1 MSSELEAERRSECL
15 GHLVTRRAGLKSGI
29 TRNLNDIL
37 AIVDEVDCG
46 RLLPIQDEFDTKF
59 ESINAILADMNVDYD
74 RILNMMTEDD
84 EAMKAKEYMNCI
96 EEMIKSVKC
105 RVDALFVSDII
116 TPEESASRSGSM
128 SSRSSSRA
136 KAAAQAA
143 GFTVAA
149 ERLKDVQQLELEEL
163 LLKQKKEALKIE
175 IQVASANAEMNSYE
189 QRERS
194 HHGSRHGSRHGSSY
208 GSRPTSC
215 HDYGSTTDIKS
226 RLRDIAL
233 KD

>member
-1 MSSELEAERRSECL
+1 MSSELEAERRSEYL
-15 GHLVTRRAGLKSGI
+15 GHLVKRRAGLKSGI

-46 RLLPIQDEFDTKF
+46 SLLPIQDEFDTKF

-74 RILNMMTEDD
+74 RIVYMMTEDD

-116 TPEESASRSGSM
+116 TPEESASRSGSL

-143 GFTVAA
+143 GLTVTA
-149 ERLKDVQQLELEEL
+149 ERLKDVQ
-163 LLKQKKEALKIE
+163 
-175 IQVASANAEMNSYE
+175 
-189 QRERS
+189 
-194 HHGSRHGSRHGSSY
+194 
-208 GSRPTSC
+208 
-215 HDYGSTTDIKS
+215 
-226 RLRDIAL
+226 
-233 KD
+233 